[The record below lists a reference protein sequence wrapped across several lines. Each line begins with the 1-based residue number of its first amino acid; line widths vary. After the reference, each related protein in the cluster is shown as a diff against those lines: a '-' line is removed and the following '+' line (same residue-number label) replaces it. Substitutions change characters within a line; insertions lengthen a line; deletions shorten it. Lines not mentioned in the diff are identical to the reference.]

1 MEMVT
6 TSDIVQP
13 HFEGLIMGPCNAAS
27 GLQKVKCPTTSP
39 NKEKNFR
46 SLKIQKQ

>member
-13 HFEGLIMGPCNAAS
+13 HFEGLIMGPCSAAS
-27 GLQKVKCPTTSP
+27 GTSEGQVP
-39 NKEKNFR
+39 YDKPK
-46 SLKIQKQ
+46 